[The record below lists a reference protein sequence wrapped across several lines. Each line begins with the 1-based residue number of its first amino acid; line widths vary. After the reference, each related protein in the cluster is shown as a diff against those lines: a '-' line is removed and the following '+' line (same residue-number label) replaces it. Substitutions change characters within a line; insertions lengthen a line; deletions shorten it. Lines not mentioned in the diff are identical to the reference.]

1 MSTDWNDFWSKKAEA
16 DANGVAAGAPQ
27 FDKDFQNDD
36 WRSREDWKPSAGSA
50 AGTSFG
56 ARGVESCWIIPKAA
70 ATGDES
76 HTIEVFQE
84 SFTLRPADIIFLGC
98 LFCLCAAITFKNY
111 WFRYRPAPKKTK
123 TIQLVNQA
131 AAATS
136 HRRSSSGMQLVIN
149 LEDSQ
154 KISFYH
160 ADHCGIKR

>member
-1 MSTDWNDFWSKKAEA
+1 MSTDWNDFFTKKAEA
-16 DANGVAAGAPQ
+16 DADGVAAGAPR
-27 FDKDFQNDD
+27 FDKAFQNDD
-36 WRSREDWKPSAGSA
+36 RRSREDWKPSAGSA

-56 ARGVESCWIIPKAA
+56 ARGVESCWIVPKAA
-70 ATGDES
+70 ATGDEN

-84 SFTLRPADIIFLGC
+84 SFTLRPTDMIFLAF

-111 WFRYRPAPKKTK
+111 WFRYGPPKKTK
-123 TIQLVNQA
+123 TIELVRQA
-131 AAATS
+131 AAATP
-136 HRRSSSGMQLVIN
+136 HRRASSGTQLVLN